1 DPATG
6 AFFGSQ
12 DADETYYP
20 LPEGERAL
28 RVAPSVDRTIFSE
41 YNGKAVS
48 GLVAAHRAFG
58 APAVGVGDSL
68 LARAERLASFLRER
82 MTSRDAGVARY
93 LAPAGEE
100 EKVPHRWLA
109 DHAAVATAYLDLHD
123 ATGKGEYLEWAQETL
138 SDAVSSLYR
147 PEAAGFLDRLPAA
160 GDFGGLS
167 QPLYPF
173 TPNAHIAS
181 ALLRCA
187 RATGKEDLFA
197 IGVRTL
203 CGLSAEFDRRGAF
216 AAKYGSALLLYTKGN
231 PGTACL
237 PGDPSCA
244 TAS

>member
-1 DPATG
+1 TLYDPATG

-20 LPEGERAL
+20 LPEEERAL
-28 RVAPSVDRTIFSE
+28 RETPSVDRTIFSE

-58 APAVGVGDSL
+58 APAAGGGDSL
-68 LARAERLASFLRER
+68 LARAERLGSFLRER
-82 MTSRDAGVARY
+82 MASLEAGVARY
-93 LAPAGEE
+93 LAPPGEE
-100 EKVPHRWLA
+100 GKAPRRWLA

-123 ATGKGEYLEWAQETL
+123 ATGKGEYLRWAEETL
-138 SDAVSSLYR
+138 SDAISRLYR
-147 PEAAGFLDRLPAA
+147 PEAAGFVDRLPSGA
-160 GDFGGLS
+160 DFGELS
-167 QPLYPF
+167 RPLYPF
-173 TPNAHIAS
+173 APNAHIAS

-187 RATGKEDLFA
+187 RTTGREDLFT

-216 AAKYGSALLLYTKGN
+216 AAPYGSALLLYTKGN

-237 PGDPSCA
+237 PGDPACS
-244 TAS
+244 